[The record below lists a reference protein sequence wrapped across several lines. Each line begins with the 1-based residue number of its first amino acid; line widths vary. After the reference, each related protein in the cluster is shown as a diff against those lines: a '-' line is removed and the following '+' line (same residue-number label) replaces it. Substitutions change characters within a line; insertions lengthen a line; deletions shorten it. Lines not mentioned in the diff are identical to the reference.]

1 MTNLDPVPPVEFH
14 ERVEGTWGEFETV
27 SGRVSYIMT
36 NARLGTMGTDW
47 EHRLTRKLRPVREV
61 LDVADMN
68 FGQLLQ
74 RDLDDHRVATE
85 LVPYLLRSATAGPSF
100 FPPILALLLPF
111 DDATTPGTF
120 PEQSSDC
127 LNTEGSMQYSEQ
139 RFASAFR
146 VQRLWNPDANALSSL
161 RYGRLSWNDEHA
173 KVVVLDGQHRAM
185 ALLAIDRTMNGGW
198 DDAGRGARYRHFYE
212 DRVEAA
218 FSNDSDD
225 TLHNIH
231 VPVTVCWFPDLVGAG
246 DSPHVAARALFVDV
260 NKNAKAPSIDRV
272 VLLSDDDLLNIF
284 VRSLLNDLQA
294 ARADQPLAAIEYD
307 NPTRRTGPPTKWS
320 AISSLQAFV
329 QMVERVLFLGEKYVD
344 NVNLPVRGRPPEL
357 TKDTFFR
364 QQLDVTTLFAASID
378 TGRGSFD
385 REELSRFSFPREAVD
400 GLTERFLQGWGQG
413 LLYLLGNVYPYRA
426 HANALS
432 ALAEQWQPA
441 DESAVDALA
450 REAVYEGVG
459 MYWILLSSFHRWTED
474 GALGNSTP
482 DVVKAWNHLTS
493 KRDIFRKLRAVEYL
507 SDEFADDDTTA
518 CDDFFSVVSTQACQ
532 AGLALTFATLAGKS
546 GAKGDEIVGVA
557 RSLTAAINAGLAGCG
572 TSGYSRRLC
581 LAQRVEHPFNRIRNM
596 NPDRSVEFRYQWL
609 EIAVTPEGLAA
620 YAEAGGRVDSEILL
634 ELRNLA
640 RTRYAT
646 LLIDERIQETR
657 RGRNLSREDVL
668 LPATIEVTSALRTAL
683 LEWFNIGGN
692 EFDEWAA
699 DADLSLGDT
708 EDNDSDEDL

>member
-1 MTNLDPVPPVEFH
+1 MTNLDPVPPAEYH
-14 ERVEGTWGEFETV
+14 ERVEGTWGEFETL

-36 NARLGTMGTDW
+36 NARLGAMGTDW

-85 LVPYLLRSATAGPSF
+85 LVPYLLRSATTGPSF

-111 DDATTPGTF
+111 DDPTTPGTF
-120 PEQSSDC
+120 PELSSDSP
-127 LNTEGSMQYSEQ
+127 NTEGSMQYSEQ
-139 RFASAFR
+139 CFGSAFR
-146 VQRLWNPDANALSSL
+146 VQRLWNPDDNALSSL

-185 ALLAIDRTMNGGW
+185 ALLAIDRTMNSGW

-218 FSNDSDD
+218 FGSDSGD
-225 TLHNIH
+225 TLRNVH
-231 VPVTVCWFPDLVGAG
+231 VPVTVCWFPDLVGSG
-246 DSPHVAARALFVDV
+246 ESPHVAARALFVDV
-260 NKNAKAPSIDRV
+260 NRNAKAPSIDRV

-284 VRSLLNDLQA
+284 VRSLLNDLQTTK
-294 ARADQPLAAIEYD
+294 ADQPLAAIEYD

-329 QMVERVLFLGEKYVD
+329 QMVERALFLGEKYVD

-364 QQLDVTTLFAASID
+364 EQLDVTTLFPASIA
-378 TGRGSFD
+378 TSRGHFD

-400 GLTERFLQGWGQG
+400 GLTERFLQGWGRG
-413 LLYLLGNVYPYRA
+413 LLHLLGNVLPYRV

-450 REAVYEGVG
+450 REAVFEGVG
-459 MYWILLSSFHRWTED
+459 MYWILLNSFRRWTDD
-474 GALGNSTP
+474 GGIGGSTP

-493 KRDIFRKLRAVEYL
+493 KRDAFRQMRATEYL
-507 SDEFADDDTTA
+507 GEEFAGDDTAA
-518 CDDFFSVVSTQACQ
+518 CDDFFGVVSTQACQ
-532 AGLALTFATLAGKS
+532 AGLALTFATLVRKS
-546 GAKGDEIVGVA
+546 GAKGEEIVGVA
-557 RSLTAAINAGLAGCG
+557 HSLTAAVNAGLAGRG
-572 TSGYSRRLC
+572 SSGHSRRLC
-581 LAQRVEHPFNRIRNM
+581 LGQRVEHPFNRVRNM

-609 EIAVTPEGLAA
+609 EIAATSEGLAA
-620 YAEAGGRVDSEILL
+620 YAEAGGRVDPELLL
-634 ELRNLA
+634 ELRDLA

-646 LLIDERIQETR
+646 LLIDERVQEAR
-657 RGRNLSREDVL
+657 RGRNLSRDDVL
-668 LPATIEVTSALRTAL
+668 LVATVEVTAALRTAL
-683 LEWFNIGGN
+683 SEWFSIGGN

-699 DADLSLGDT
+699 DADLSLAESSDS
-708 EDNDSDEDL
+708 ESDEDL